1 MVFIG
6 LIGFAIYMLMK
17 TPTEE
22 AVSAAPASLAPNN
35 PKNGPKGKAS
45 LVYYDATKKK
55 PALRI
60 AMSIPTNRPSSSG
73 PGQGGHII
81 NVYR

>member
-1 MVFIG
+1 VFIG

-22 AVSAAPASLAPNN
+22 AVSAAPASLTNN
-35 PKNGPKGKAS
+35 PAKGPKGKAS
-45 LVYYDATKKK
+45 LLYYDATKKK

-60 AMSIPTNRPSSSG
+60 AMSIPTNRPSSG
-73 PGQGGHII
+73 GHGQGGHII